1 MRRIL
6 PALCALVMLGAAAQ
20 ASPGDGEITP
30 YAGFGF
36 GGTFEDADSAASAE
50 LDDDAA
56 FGVIFNLRQAANT
69 QWEVIYS
76 RQATTADTT
85 GLPVPEPTLDVDIHY
100 FQVGGTYQGG
110 GERVRPYLAA
120 TIGGTHIAPR
130 SSGFES
136 DSFFSFS
143 IGTGLQVRPSER
155 LGLRLEAR
163 AFGTLVDSD
172 SRLFC
177 TSDPGGGLCAIALD
191 GTMLWQLQTFAGL
204 VFRF

>member
-1 MRRIL
+1 M
-6 PALCALVMLGAAAQ
+6 MLGAAAATAQ
-20 ASPGDGEITP
+20 AGPRDAEITP

-56 FGVIFNLRQAANT
+56 FGVIFNLRQAGNT
-69 QWEVIYS
+69 QWEIIYS
-76 RQATTADTT
+76 RQATTADTA
-85 GLPVPEPTLDVDIHY
+85 GLLVPEPALEVALDVDIHY
-100 FQVGGTYQGG
+100 FQGGGTYQGD

-136 DSFFSFS
+136 DTFFSFS

-177 TSDPGGGLCAIALD
+177 TSDSGGGLCAIAVD
-191 GTMLWQLQTFAGL
+191 GNMLWQLQTFAGL